1 MKSTSLRAAAACGAA
16 LLAVGGLT
24 AAATTATATDP
35 VGLHVSGT
43 RLVEQDGTPFV
54 ARGVSHA
61 HTWYTSQTPTAIPA
75 IRAAGAN
82 ALRVVLSG
90 GDRWTKNDA
99 ADVADVIALC
109 RANQLVCMLENHDT
123 TGYGEQSGAVSLDKA
138 ADYFISLRSVL
149 QGTEDFVQINIGNEP
164 TGNNEPQ
171 VTAWTADTA
180 AAIRK
185 VRAAGLRHNI
195 VVDAPNW
202 GQDWKGVMRDTAAT
216 VAAADPER
224 NTLFS
229 VHMYGV
235 YAQASTITSYL
246 DAFAA
251 KGLPLVIG
259 EFGYDHSDGNPDE
272 ATIMS
277 EAVKR
282 GIGYYGWS
290 WSGNG
295 GGVEYLDMVTSFDP
309 ARKTAWGTII
319 FDGAN
324 GIRATARTATFFTG
338 ATPTPTVTPTSTPTP
353 TVTPTPTAS
362 PTPTST
368 PTSTPTPT
376 PTPTPTGTPGGA
388 CTARLT
394 VSNAWPGGFQG
405 TVDVTAG
412 TGALTSWT
420 TAFTLPSGASV
431 AQGWSATFGGTGN
444 AVTAT
449 NAAWNGRLAAGQTVT
464 YGFIGSGTAPTG
476 QVTVTCR

>member
-16 LLAVGGLT
+16 LLAIGGLT
-24 AAATTATATDP
+24 TAATSASAADP
-35 VGLHVSGT
+35 VGLHISGT

-90 GDRWTKNDA
+90 GDRWTENDA
-99 ADVADVIALC
+99 ADVAAVIALC
-109 RANQLVCMLENHDT
+109 KAHQLVCMLENHDT
-123 TGYGEQSGAVSLDKA
+123 TGYGEQSGAVSLDAA
-138 ADYFISLRSVL
+138 ADYFVSLKSVL

-171 VTAWTADTA
+171 VTAWTSATA
-180 AAIRK
+180 AAITK

-277 EAVKR
+277 EAVRR

-295 GGVEYLDMVTSFDP
+295 GGVEYLDMVTNFDP
-309 ARKTAWGTII
+309 TRKTTWGTLI

-324 GIRATARTATFFTG
+324 GIKATARTAMFFSG
-338 ATPTPTVTPTSTPTP
+338 ATPSPTASPTP
-353 TVTPTPTAS
+353 TVTPTPSATPTPTSS
-362 PTPTST
+362 PTPTATAT
-368 PTSTPTPT
+368 PTATPTPT
-376 PTPTPTGTPGGA
+376 SVPGGA

-394 VSNAWPGGFQG
+394 VSSAWPGGFQG

-412 TGALTSWT
+412 AAALSSWSTS
-420 TAFTLPSGASV
+420 FTLPSGASV
-431 AQGWSATFGGTGN
+431 TQGWSATFSGTGS
-444 AVTAT
+444 AVTAS
-449 NAAWNGRLAAGQTVT
+449 NAAWNGRLGAGQSTS

-476 QVTVTCR
+476 AVTVACR